1 MMRSSKLNVPA
12 LHLIAIKRAST
23 LIFISLI
30 LLTAC
35 SQKPISAISG
45 KEATDGP
52 LIVVKIDDTDQ
63 AHPQEGIDKADLVY
77 IEQVEGG
84 LVRLAAFFS
93 TEIPERIG
101 PVRSARISDLDI
113 LAQFGKVAFFY
124 SGAQSRFLPIID
136 QANLHNLG
144 AQRESPKLYTRDPN
158 RSAPFDMI
166 LIGSEIK
173 NRIAELDVATAK
185 NIAWSFGDLSNT
197 GESIA
202 SVKVNWPAANYIA
215 NWNGKGWDLLHNGK
229 ANVTSDGIQIS
240 PSTFIIQKV
249 VITDSEFKDK
259 TGAITPLSVTIG
271 EGEGWI
277 LRDGV
282 AIKAKWNRP
291 DPQSGTTWSDL
302 EGNEIKFAPGQIW
315 IALTDTEP
323 EFTVA
328 KPSK

>member
-1 MMRSSKLNVPA
+1 MMRFSKFNVPA
-12 LHLIAIKRAST
+12 LHLSGTKRASA

-45 KEATDGP
+45 KEAIDGP

-63 AHPQEGIDKADLVY
+63 AHPQEGIEKADLVY

-124 SGAQSRFLPIID
+124 SGAQSRFLPLID

-144 AQRESPKLYTRDPN
+144 AQRESSKLYTRDPN
-158 RSAPFDMI
+158 RFAPFDMI

-197 GESIA
+197 GDSIA

-215 NWNGKGWDLLHNGK
+215 NWNGKSWDLLHNGK

-271 EGEGWI
+271 EGEGWV

-291 DPQSGTTWSDL
+291 DPQSGTTWSDI

>member
-1 MMRSSKLNVPA
+1 MRSNKFNVPTLNLSDAKRTLA
-12 LHLIAIKRAST
+12 LT
-23 LIFISLI
+23 LISLF

-35 SQKPISAISG
+35 SQKPVSAISG
-45 KEATDGP
+45 KEAVDGP

-63 AHPQEGIDKADLVY
+63 AHPQEGIDKADLVF

-84 LVRLAAFFS
+84 MVRLAAIFS
-93 TEIPERIG
+93 TEIPDRIG
-101 PVRSARISDLDI
+101 PVRSARISDIDI

-124 SGAQSRFLPIID
+124 SGAQSRLLPVID

-158 RSAPFDMI
+158 RYAPFDMI
-166 LIGSEIK
+166 LIGNEIK
-173 NRIAELDVATAK
+173 NRIAELDVATAE
-185 NIAWSFGDLSNT
+185 NISWTFGDLSNT
-197 GESIA
+197 GNPIA
-202 SVKVNWPAANYIA
+202 SVKVNWPTANYIA
-215 NWNGKGWDLLHNGK
+215 NWNGKSWDLLHNGK
-229 ANVTSDGIQIS
+229 ANVTSAGVQIS
-240 PSTFIIQKV
+240 PSTFIIQEV

-259 TGAITPLSVTIG
+259 TGAITPLSVTVG
-271 EGEGWI
+271 EGKGWV

-282 AIKAKWNRP
+282 AIQAKWNRP

-315 IALTDTEP
+315 IALTDKAP
-323 EFTVA
+323 EFTAA